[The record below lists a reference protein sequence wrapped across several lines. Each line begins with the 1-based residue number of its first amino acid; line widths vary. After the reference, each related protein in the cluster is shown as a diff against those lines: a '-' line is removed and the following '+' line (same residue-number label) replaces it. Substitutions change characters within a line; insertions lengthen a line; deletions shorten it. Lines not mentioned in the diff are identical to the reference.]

1 VKRMLK
7 LVKPTL
13 SMEKEYIDYITE
25 WESTDERIVPNSS
38 KRDNMKFKELVN
50 KWGEYESENIYD
62 KGLVPSSIYFLVDED
77 KIIYGV
83 IDIRHDLNDY
93 LSQYGG
99 HIGYGVRP
107 SQRRKGYA
115 SQMLTLALPIA
126 KELGI
131 NNALI
136 TCDKNNTGSAKTIIN
151 NGGILENEV
160 INGDEI
166 TQRYWITIS

>member
-1 VKRMLK
+1 MLK

-25 WESTDERIVPNSS
+25 WESTYERIVPNSS
-38 KRDNMKFKELVN
+38 KRDNMNFKELVN

-77 KIIYGV
+77 KKIYGV